1 MRAEREAEAK
11 ATAKTNTGVLPLRL
25 AQGQNDKR
33 KGQVQGKSRF
43 PAGMT
48 NQNDKPKGRRQQ
60 QIPCGND
67 KQKLVGHA
75 VEVAVTSGGDEDRE
89 KDEGIVGAVD
99 EGGCGD

>member
-1 MRAEREAEAK
+1 M
-11 ATAKTNTGVLPLRL
+11 TN
-25 AQGQNDKR
+25 QNDKP
-33 KGQVQGKSRF
+33 KE
-43 PAGMT
+43 T

-75 VEVAVTSGGDEDRE
+75 VEVTVASGGDEDRE